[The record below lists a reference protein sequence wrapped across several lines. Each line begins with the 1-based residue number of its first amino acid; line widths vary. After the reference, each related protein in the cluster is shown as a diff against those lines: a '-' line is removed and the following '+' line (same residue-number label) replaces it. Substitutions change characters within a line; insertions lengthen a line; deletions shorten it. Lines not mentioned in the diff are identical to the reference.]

1 LCVLIALRVN
11 MTGEAEEPAPPRD
24 GWRLLLE
31 PGFMHRPVAF
41 TLANAKRTV
50 IAPAQLMRGEYSFP
64 TKETFEATKLDDKA
78 ILGNGLADEDLAGVK
93 PRYVRD
99 RRNVIVYA
107 ELHAERPIIASAVL
121 ARGLIARFR
130 ETLGDALLVVV
141 PNRFTAYL
149 FPAIGT
155 EYQQYAPMAIEA
167 YRATPFPVSLEVF
180 QVTADGWK
188 TIGIFEDR

>member
-1 LCVLIALRVN
+1 MALCVLMALGGRV
-11 MTGEAEEPAPPRD
+11 TGGAEEVALPRD

-31 PGFMHRPVAF
+31 PGFMHRPVVF
-41 TLANAKRTV
+41 KLANAKRTV
-50 IAPAQLMRGEYSFP
+50 LAPAQLVRGEYSFP
-64 TKETFEATKLDDKA
+64 TKEAFEATALDEKA
-78 ILGNGLADEDLAGVK
+78 ILGNGLADEDLAGLK
-93 PRYVRD
+93 PRYVRNG
-99 RRNVIVYA
+99 RNVIVYA
-107 ELHAERPIIASAVL
+107 ELRADRPIVASAVL

-155 EYQQYAPMAIEA
+155 EYQQYAPLVIEA

-180 QVTADGWK
+180 HVSAEGWK
-188 TIGIFEDR
+188 TIGIFD